1 LKKAKTKKN
10 KKQKTKTKTKSI
22 KHFQHQK
29 LQLIFP
35 CFWKMK
41 YSIKKGTT
49 KSFHNP
55 DDSHNDTESPSS
67 EFTEIRMGMWD
78 FAQCDPKRCSGRKLC
93 RLKVIEEFRVGQ
105 KFRGVILTPSGTR
118 VISPA
123 DKDIVRQGGL
133 AVVDCSWAELDKVP
147 FAKLP
152 KGNERLLPFLVAA
165 NTVNY
170 GKPYKLNCAEALI
183 AGLLICGFR
192 ADAEKIMSKF
202 SYGDEFYRLNEALWD
217 IYAGC
222 EDGEQV
228 LKAQNEYLKR
238 VDEEDAAMRKIDP
251 LKAALNEDEEESNGS
266 SSGCEHDDSLES
278 NFEEDCQRLTDAFGN
293 WIV

>member
-1 LKKAKTKKN
+1 MKK
-10 KKQKTKTKTKSI
+10 S
-22 KHFQHQK
+22 
-29 LQLIFP
+29 
-35 CFWKMK
+35 
-41 YSIKKGTT
+41 KKGSSRR
-49 KSFHNP
+49 SF
-55 DDSHNDTESPSS
+55 DDSDIDSDNDPSTAS
-67 EFTEIRMGMWD
+67 TATEIRMGMWD

-93 RLKVIEEFRVGQ
+93 RLHVIEEFRVGQ
-105 KFRGVILTPSGTR
+105 KFRGIILTPSGTR

-123 DKDIVRQGGL
+123 DRDIVKQGGL

-183 AGLLICGFR
+183 AGLLICGYPD
-192 ADAEKIMSKF
+192 DAQKLMDKF
-202 SYGDEFYRLNEALWD
+202 SYGEEFYRLNEALWE
-217 IYAGC
+217 IYSKC

-228 LKAQNEYLKR
+228 IKAQNEYLKR
-238 VDEEDAAMRKIDP
+238 IDEEDAAMRQIDP
-251 LKAALNEDEEESNGS
+251 LEQVLHNESDSSESDESEYSENEET
-266 SSGCEHDDSLES
+266 E
-278 NFEEDCQRLTDAFGN
+278 RLTDAFGN

>member
-1 LKKAKTKKN
+1 MKK
-10 KKQKTKTKTKSI
+10 S
-22 KHFQHQK
+22 
-29 LQLIFP
+29 
-35 CFWKMK
+35 
-41 YSIKKGTT
+41 KKGSSRR
-49 KSFHNP
+49 SF
-55 DDSHNDTESPSS
+55 DDSDIDSDNDPSS
-67 EFTEIRMGMWD
+67 SNANSTATEIRMGMWD

-93 RLKVIEEFRVGQ
+93 RLHVIEEFRVGQ
-105 KFRGVILTPSGTR
+105 KFRGIILTPSGTR

-123 DKDIVRQGGL
+123 DRDIVKQGGL

-183 AGLLICGFR
+183 AGLLICGYP
-192 ADAEKIMSKF
+192 ADAQKLMDKF
-202 SYGDEFYRLNEALWD
+202 SYGEEFYRLNEALWE
-217 IYAGC
+217 IYAKC

-228 LKAQNEYLKR
+228 IKAQNEYLKR
-238 VDEEDAAMRKIDP
+238 IDEEDAAMRQIDP
-251 LKAALNEDEEESNGS
+251 LEQVLDNESDSDELEYSELSESEET
-266 SSGCEHDDSLES
+266 E
-278 NFEEDCQRLTDAFGN
+278 RLTDAFGN

>member
-1 LKKAKTKKN
+1 MVLFIICRAALFPLVVRMKN
-10 KKQKTKTKTKSI
+10 S
-22 KHFQHQK
+22 
-29 LQLIFP
+29 
-35 CFWKMK
+35 
-41 YSIKKGTT
+41 KKGLP
-49 KSFHNP
+49 KSHSYI
-55 DDSHNDTESPSS
+55 DSDTESPSVS
-67 EFTEIRMGMWD
+67 PSDDATEIRLGMWD

-105 KFRGVILTPSGTR
+105 KFRGIILTPSGTR

-123 DKDIVRQGGL
+123 DKEIVKQGGL

-192 ADAEKIMSKF
+192 SDAEKVMAKF
-202 SYGDEFYRLNEALWD
+202 SYGDEFYRLNEGLWD
-217 IYAGC
+217 IYARC

-228 LKAQNEYLKR
+228 LKAQNEYLKKI
-238 VDEEDAAMRKIDP
+238 DEEDAAMRKIDP
-251 LKAALNEDEEESNGS
+251 LAAALNSSEDENSTDDEDDDENGS
-266 SSGCEHDDSLES
+266 ECEETT
-278 NFEEDCQRLTDAFGN
+278 RLTDAFGN

>member
-1 LKKAKTKKN
+1 MKN
-10 KKQKTKTKTKSI
+10 S
-22 KHFQHQK
+22 
-29 LQLIFP
+29 
-35 CFWKMK
+35 
-41 YSIKKGTT
+41 KKG
-49 KSFHNP
+49 SY
-55 DDSHNDTESPSS
+55 DDSHNDTDRPPSS
-67 EFTEIRMGMWD
+67 SISDATEIQMGMWD

-123 DKDIVRQGGL
+123 DKEIVKQGGL

-165 NTVNY
+165 NNVNY

-192 ADAEKIMSKF
+192 ADAEKIISKF
-202 SYGDEFYRLNEALWD
+202 SYGEEFYRLNEALWD
-217 IYAGC
+217 IYSAC
-222 EDGEQV
+222 KDGEQV

-238 VDEEDAAMRKIDP
+238 IDEEDAAMRKIDP
-251 LKAALNEDEEESNGS
+251 LEAALKEEEN
-266 SSGCEHDDSLES
+266 DSEDLDIIEEEEEKES
-278 NFEEDCQRLTDAFGN
+278 EGEIKRLTDSFGN